1 MEIGSLTRRLTSG
14 IPPIPR
20 NRSVVA
26 CTATLMVVL
35 LLVDARYGYGQAEA
49 EPSTE
54 SRNQSSAETD
64 APDSS
69 PGDSADADDDSG
81 EDKGRPTPSPD
92 KLLDEASAI
101 TDQVARIR
109 GLPPRGPVEKGVKTR
124 EELRKILV
132 EKLAEEQS
140 KRQMRQE
147 AAVYRK
153 LGLLPEKFDYR
164 EAILDVLTEQIAGFY
179 DQKTGELN
187 IMVGIP
193 LDLQR
198 PAMAHEIFHAVQD
211 QHFNLTRMLKPFDS
225 REHGDFQLARSA
237 LVEGDATVLMIDFSL
252 YENGTLP
259 EGQTRSIV
267 DIPMMANMLKQ
278 LDYDKLGAMES
289 LGGEAGMEQLTGK
302 KTDNQKDDAQ
312 EEAAQ
317 GQMFNSALSD
327 APAIIRRSLIFP
339 YLAGMRFVIAMRADR
354 SWEEFNKV
362 YDYPPVSTEQ
372 VLHPDRY
379 ASRDEPVILEYDPGE
394 AVPSH
399 DKIYDTVMGEFQ
411 TRLFLEHHLEDREDA
426 ETDITPTEASSGWD
440 GDRLLAYRR
449 ENGDPIVVHLSVWDT
464 RRDAREYYDALDAVT
479 AVRFP
484 EASARTASGKYGSSV
499 CYRHGGET
507 DGERVYL
514 ERWGDAVLH
523 VEGAPSALDEGNETD
538 PTAYQMRQRVW
549 ETLDRRPFRDVY
561 EERMAEQKEIAPED
575 SND

>member
-1 MEIGSLTRRLTSG
+1 MC
-14 IPPIPR
+14 
-20 NRSVVA
+20 A
-26 CTATLMVVL
+26 ATLMGGL
-35 LLVDARYGYGQAEA
+35 LLADAPDAYGQAGA
-49 EPSTE
+49 DPPTE
-54 SRNQSSAETD
+54 SPDKQTPETD

-69 PGDSADADDDSG
+69 PDNNDEAGGDSSQD
-81 EDKGRPTPSPD
+81 EGRPTPSAD

-109 GLPPRGPVEKGVKTR
+109 GLPPRGPIDKGVKTR

-153 LGLLPEKFDYR
+153 LGLLPEEFDYR

-211 QHFNLTRMLKPFDS
+211 QHFDLTRMLKPFDS

-289 LGGEAGMEQLTGK
+289 LGGEAGMEQLTGQK
-302 KTDNQKDDAQ
+302 GDGRNEDDQKDDDQKKDAQ
-312 EEAAQ
+312 S
-317 GQMFNSALSD
+317 QMFNSALSD
-327 APAIIRRSLIFP
+327 SPAIIRRSLIFP

-354 SWEEFNKV
+354 SWQEFNKV
-362 YDYPPVSTEQ
+362 YNYPPVSTEQ
-372 VLHPDRY
+372 ILHPDRY
-379 ASRDEPVILEYDPGE
+379 ASRDEPVILEYDPSE

-399 DKIYDTVMGEFQ
+399 DEIYDTVMGEFQ
-411 TRLFLEHHLEDREDA
+411 MRLFLEHHLENREA
-426 ETDITPTEASSGWD
+426 PETDITPTEASSGWD
-440 GDRLLAYRR
+440 GDRLLAYRK

-464 RRDAREYYDALDAVT
+464 RRDAREYYNALDAIT
-479 AVRFP
+479 AGRFP
-484 EASARTASGKYGSSV
+484 EASVRTASGKYGSSV
-499 CYRHGGET
+499 CYRHGGQQ

-523 VEGAPSALDEGNETD
+523 VEGAPSFLDEGNETD
-538 PTAYQMRQRVW
+538 PTAYQIRHRVW

-561 EERMAEQKEIAPED
+561 EERMAEHEENAPEHAD
-575 SND
+575 D